1 MGATALA
8 QERLFAL
15 RKAIAKIEG
24 RAPGDGLAPKVGIEA
39 GVETDP
45 AGQGSPAAL
54 DRTRA
59 RADAGLEGLLPD
71 GFPDGAMIELRGTRL
86 RDAGAISGFALGL
99 CLASRGDRPHKPTLW
114 IGERMVAREAGL
126 PHAAGLADYGL
137 RPGELLY
144 AMPKRLEDALWL
156 ADAALTSCS
165 FAAVMLE
172 VGGNPRGFGL
182 TESRRLSLK
191 ARSAG
196 GLLLLMRQGGE
207 EEASSASLRLRI
219 ETAPAAARLLPDG
232 SMLGGSIGNPV
243 FRLVPEK
250 TRLGGPRELI
260 LEWNRDDRQFY
271 PAASPDA
278 GRRPS
283 ERPAHPGAL
292 AAAPFDRPAGAPPMG
307 AVVAF
312 DRAS

>member
-24 RAPGDGLAPKVGIEA
+24 RAPGDALAPEVGIEA
-39 GVETDP
+39 EP
-45 AGQGSPAAL
+45 AGQGTEAARGFSPMPAA
-54 DRTRA
+54 
-59 RADAGLEGLLPD
+59 AGLESLLPE
-71 GFPDGAMIELRGTRL
+71 GFPQGVMIELRGTRL
-86 RDAGAISGFALGL
+86 RDAGAVSGFALGL
-99 CLASRGDRPHKPTLW
+99 CLSSLSKRPNKPSLW

-156 ADAALTSCS
+156 ADAALTSRS

-191 ARSAG
+191 AKSAG

-219 ETAPAAARLLPDG
+219 ETAPAAARHLPDG
-232 SMLGGSIGNPV
+232 SMLGGSIGHPV

-278 GRRPS
+278 GRRPA

-292 AAAPFDRPAGAPPMG
+292 AAAAFDRPAGAPPMG
-307 AVVAF
+307 TVLAF

>member
-24 RAPGDGLAPKVGIEA
+24 RAPGDALAPEVGIEA
-39 GVETDP
+39 EP
-45 AGQGSPAAL
+45 AGQGSAAARGFSPMPAA
-54 DRTRA
+54 
-59 RADAGLEGLLPD
+59 AGLESLLPE
-71 GFPDGAMIELRGTRL
+71 GFPQGVMIELRGTRL
-86 RDAGAISGFALGL
+86 RDAGAVSGFALGL
-99 CLASRGDRPHKPTLW
+99 CLSSRGDRPNKPSLW

-126 PHAAGLADYGL
+126 PHAAGLVDYGL

-156 ADAALTSCS
+156 ADAALTSRS

-191 ARSAG
+191 AKSAG

-219 ETAPAAARLLPDG
+219 ETAPAAARHLPDG
-232 SMLGGSIGNPV
+232 SMLGGSIGHPV

-278 GRRPS
+278 GRRPA

-292 AAAPFDRPAGAPPMG
+292 AAAAFDRPAGAPPMG
-307 AVVAF
+307 TVVAF